1 MRFVKFLIGLL
12 MVPLCVAATRAV
24 FKLVLDLKPLAGFTA
39 SAWGF
44 VIGFVFFVILYLALP
59 APMKTYV
66 LAHELTHALW
76 GVAMGARVKHMK
88 VKDSGGSVTLTKSN
102 VLITLAPYIFPLY
115 TVLLVIAY
123 LACNHFFDVRAY
135 RPLWYG
141 LLGLTW
147 AFHLVFT
154 LRAAPAPA
162 RHHRAWPHLFL
173 GLDLSDQH
181 ADAGYLALRARRA
194 IAAGLRPA
202 VAQRVHVGLRG
213 IRGHHGRP
221 AARLPP
227 DFLTG
232 QFEPAPRARLV
243 AINS

>member
-24 FKLVLDLKPLAGFTA
+24 FKLVLDLKPLVGFTA

-154 LRAAPAPA
+154 LHALRQRQPDIIEHGRIFSWALIYLINMLTLGIWLCVLAAPSLRDFGQRLLNEFTWVYEEYAA
-162 RHHRAWPHLFL
+162 IMDVLRHAFHLIF
-173 GLDLSDQH
+173 
-181 ADAGYLALRARRA
+181 
-194 IAAGLRPA
+194 
-202 VAQRVHVGLRG
+202 
-213 IRGHHGRP
+213 
-221 AARLPP
+221 
-227 DFLTG
+227 
-232 QFEPAPRARLV
+232 
-243 AINS
+243 

>member
-1 MRFVKFLIGLL
+1 MRFIKFLIGLL
-12 MVPLCVAATRAV
+12 LVPLCVAATRAV
-24 FKLVLDLKPLAGFTA
+24 FKLVLDLKPLAGFTT

-44 VIGFVFFVILYLALP
+44 VIGFAFFVILYLALP

-76 GVAMGARVKHMK
+76 GVAMGARVKHMQ
-88 VKDSGGSVTLTKSN
+88 VKSSGGSVTLTKSN

-115 TVLLVIAY
+115 TVLLLIAY

-154 LRAAPAPA
+154 L
-162 RHHRAWPHLFL
+162 H
-173 GLDLSDQH
+173 
-181 ADAGYLALRARRA
+181 ALR
-194 IAAGLRPA
+194 
-202 VAQRVHVGLRG
+202 QRQPDILE
-213 IRGHHGRP
+213 HGRVFSWTLIYLINMLTLGIWICVLASP
-221 AARLPP
+221 SWRDFGGRLLNEFTWVYEEYAAIMDVLRHAFHLI
-227 DFLTG
+227 F
-232 QFEPAPRARLV
+232 
-243 AINS
+243 